1 RPRRARLAAALPR
14 RIESRRQR
22 LRRRGRRRDVPL
34 RNPAERAAEGGPA
47 VTRRIAVW
55 IAAALIAAAT
65 AHAETLALV
74 GGTVHPVS
82 GPDLDGATV
91 LVRDGKIV
99 AVGRNLAVPA
109 EARVVSC
116 AGKQIYPGFVSANTV
131 LGLTEIGSV
140 SGTNDFRETGTINPD
155 IRAEAQVNPE
165 SDLLPV

>member
-1 RPRRARLAAALPR
+1 M
-14 RIESRRQR
+14 
-22 LRRRGRRRDVPL
+22 
-34 RNPAERAAEGGPA
+34 
-47 VTRRIAVW
+47 TRRIAVW

-140 SGTNDFRETGTINPD
+140 SGTNDFRETGCQKFFLERIVPVRCKTFGRKTTPSQ
-155 IRAEAQVNPE
+155 IRAA
-165 SDLLPV
+165 